1 MKLAWAF
8 FRRDAAIAFSYRAAF
23 FAQFLG
29 NLLLLAILYYVGKT
43 VGPQN
48 LPALARYG
56 GNFLAFLL
64 IGVALTDCVSVSLAS
79 FATQV
84 REAQTTGTLEAT
96 LMSPVRLSAIL
107 IYSSIWNYF
116 LSAIRFVLYLLLGEA
131 LYGIS
136 MGQANLFSASVIFL
150 LTVLCF
156 MGIGILWAGIVLLI
170 KRGEAIMGAMG
181 ASVLLLGG
189 VLFPPS
195 LLPKWAQTLAGLV
208 PLTPALEGMRFALL
222 QGYGLRQLQGIL
234 LTLSIFATA
243 LLTIGIVGFNFA
255 VGIGRRTGS
264 LSQY

>member
-8 FRRDAAIAFSYRAAF
+8 FCRDAAIAFSYRAAF

-56 GNFLAFLL
+56 GSFLAFLL
-64 IGVALTDCVSVSLAS
+64 IGVALTDCVSISLVS
-79 FATQV
+79 FAAQV

-96 LMSPVRLSAIL
+96 LMSPVRLSSIL
-107 IYSSIWNYF
+107 IYSSLWNYF
-116 LSAIRFVLYLLLGEA
+116 LSAVRFVLYLVPGAL

-136 MGQANLFSASVIFL
+136 LRQANLLSAVVIFF
-150 LTVLCF
+150 LTLFCF

-170 KRGEAIMGAMG
+170 KRGEAIIGAMG
-181 ASVLLLGG
+181 VCVLLLGG

-195 LLPKWAQTLAGLV
+195 LLPAWVQTLARLV

-222 QGYGLRQLQGIL
+222 RGYGLHELSGIL
-234 LTLSIFATA
+234 VTLSVFSAV
-243 LLTIGIVGFNFA
+243 LLTAGIAGFNFA
-255 VGIGRRTGS
+255 VHLGRKTGS
-264 LSQY
+264 LAQY

>member
-8 FRRDAAIAFSYRAAF
+8 FCRDAAIAYSYRAAF

-29 NLLLLAILYYVGKT
+29 NIILLVILYYVGKT

-48 LPALARYG
+48 LPVLSRYG

-64 IGVALTDCVSVSLAS
+64 IGVALTDCVTVSLAS
-79 FATQV
+79 FAAQV

-96 LMSPVRLSAIL
+96 LMSPIRLSTIL
-107 IYSSIWNYF
+107 IYSSLWNYF
-116 LSAIRFVLYLLLGEA
+116 LSAIRFVLYLVVGAA

-136 MGQANLFSASVIFL
+136 LGRANLVSAAVIFI

-156 MGIGILWAGIVLLI
+156 MGVGILWAGIVLLI
-170 KRGEAIMGAMG
+170 KRGEAIMSAVGV
-181 ASVLLLGG
+181 SFLLLGG

-195 LLPKWAQTLAGLV
+195 LLPGWVQTFAGLI
-208 PLTPALEGMRFALL
+208 PLTPALEGMRLAVLRGAGLQDLAGVAIRLALFSL
-222 QGYGLRQLQGIL
+222 VLLLSGI
-234 LTLSIFATA
+234 A
-243 LLTIGIVGFNFA
+243 GFNLA
-255 VGIGRRTGS
+255 VRLGRRTGS